1 MKKKTTIV
9 LVKLCILFF
18 CFNCLKISVFV
29 AGFFSSKFDLHL
41 VLSSLCATKCKQAG
55 DVDRF
60 IRQLVNRGN
69 GPSVTQVKDIL
80 A

>member
-1 MKKKTTIV
+1 MKTNV
-9 LVKLCILFF
+9 LPVKLQCFF
-18 CFNCLKISVFV
+18 VFV
-29 AGFFSSKFDLHL
+29 SIVFRFAFCCRFFSYFDLHL
-41 VLSSLCATKCKQAG
+41 VLPSLCASRCKQAG

-69 GPSVTQVKDIL
+69 GGPSVTQVKDIL